1 MDEMYEKLIIR
12 ETNQCS
18 ICGKEF
24 KYKLKNW
31 KFSESS
37 DLFEIKIKTEHPSC
51 LSLLKRLEKLKIKV
65 MESEYELFR
74 KRI

>member
-1 MDEMYEKLIIR
+1 MSEKLIIR

-24 KYKLKNW
+24 KYKLKKN
-31 KFSESS
+31 KIPESS
-37 DLFEIKIKTEHPSC
+37 DLFEIKIKTDHPSC
-51 LSLLKRLEKLKIKV
+51 LYLLKIKEKLKKKA